1 MELKL
6 KPEEIRNDLVK
17 KVEELAG
24 VNVFACYQCG
34 KCSSGCPSVP
44 YMEILPNQV
53 LRLLQ
58 FGKVER
64 ILRTNTHWVCA
75 SCFVC
80 STRCPKDIDI
90 AAIMEA
96 LRQIELR
103 KNQDYLIVR
112 RIDTEEM
119 KEFPPIA
126 LVSAFR
132 KLTA

>member
-1 MELKL
+1 VELKL

-80 STRCPKDIDI
+80 STNSMPSSFATAMADISKFFAVDFS
-90 AAIMEA
+90 
-96 LRQIELR
+96 
-103 KNQDYLIVR
+103 VH
-112 RIDTEEM
+112 
-119 KEFPPIA
+119 PG
-126 LVSAFR
+126 
-132 KLTA
+132 